1 VKRPRGKQ
9 QPPAHPPRH
18 ESTAARSIL
27 ELDRFS
33 SADVERWSRVSHDLD
48 EYNDLLYFGVEPQR
62 QRYKAAIRAALES
75 VDPVAVDLQGWVR
88 LVTFQFSLSP
98 LSAAGSLTDVGGRF
112 NVGRDVDKSMQSPWP
127 ALYIAEDFETAFR
140 EKFQLASTET
150 CGGLHP
156 EELALLPG
164 SSFASLQVDGH
175 IARVFDLE
183 APGSLVALCKVLGKM
198 KLPQEIRSIQKRLR
212 LPPNHAYMVR
222 TPGRLMQDVMA
233 PNWRIAPVQY
243 GLPASGQILASM
255 IREAGFEGIRYP
267 STKGD
272 GHCVALFPDRIV
284 SEQTRLELHDS
295 APAEIK
301 HRVLSMDN
309 AEELCG
315 WELLRPRQRPN

>member
-1 VKRPRGKQ
+1 MKRPRGKQ

-33 SADVERWSRVSHDLD
+33 SADVERWNRVSHDLD

-75 VDPVAVDLQGWVR
+75 VDPVALDLQGWVR

-112 NVGRDVDKSMQSPWP
+112 NVGRDVDKSMQNPWP

-140 EKFQLASTET
+140 EKFQLPSGDTSA
-150 CGGLHP
+150 GLLP
-156 EELALLPG
+156 EDLALMPG
-164 SSFASLQVDGH
+164 SSFSCLQLDGH
-175 IARVFDLE
+175 VARIFDLE
-183 APGSLVALCKVLGKM
+183 EPGCVVALCRVLGKM
-198 KLPQEIRSIQKRLR
+198 KLPEEIRRIQKRLR

-222 TPGRLMQDVMA
+222 TPERLRHDVLA
-233 PNWRIAPVQY
+233 TNWRVAPMQY
-243 GLPASGQILASM
+243 GLPSTSQIFASM
-255 IREAGFEGIRYP
+255 VRDAGFEGIRYP
-267 STKGD
+267 STKGG
-272 GHCVALFPDRIV
+272 GHCIALFPDRLV

-295 APAEIK
+295 APAEIR
-301 HRVLSMDN
+301 HRSLSMDN
-309 AEELCG
+309 ADQLCG
-315 WELLRPRQRPN
+315 WELLAPRQRPN